1 VKIPLLVTFI
11 LLAGTRAQ
19 GQYQHLTITADSL
32 VSSLAP
38 LCEYLEDHAGL
49 EDTVVTVAQVLASSS
64 GRDDQEKIRNFIKQ
78 AYTDWGVTHVLLA
91 ADHDQIPCR
100 LIWVEINAEWRDWI
114 PTELYYAA
122 LDGNWDADMDG
133 RYGEPED
140 SVDFMPDVYLGRV
153 ALATPGEMAKF
164 VDHFLTYSQDSTA
177 PYLEDVLLA
186 GFDFSSTYK
195 GELCCEIYDSLYR
208 PQTMR
213 AYKVYDSHSGNHE
226 DSVKALLDR
235 GMHVWVQYDHCNYNV
250 MGCGYINHNWLL
262 WVSELDDMRNGPNYS
277 IMLAAG
283 CLPSAFDSSFC
294 VSETLLCLADGGC
307 VATCANSRVG
317 FGTNP
322 DPYRGGSVFYVEKC
336 LEWFWTGGRRSSME
350 GVTSAHGQAAALAA
364 TDVVWRWCHF
374 EFLLS
379 GEPAMPVWVPEG
391 SGVAE
396 ERMKA
401 EGGGLSQTIVRGAL
415 FVEDGRRKPVDRML
429 LVDAAGRVVMELRP
443 GENDIG
449 HLASGVYYVVTP
461 HPNPLPQGERGQRY
475 AVSGGRSAVSKVVIA
490 D

>member
-1 VKIPLLVTFI
+1 MKKLAFVAVFL
-11 LLAGTRAQ
+11 LLAATSVQ

-32 VSSLAP
+32 ASALAP
-38 LCEYLEDHAGL
+38 LCEYLEEHAGL

-64 GRDDQEKIRNFIKQ
+64 GRDNQEKVRNFIKQ

-100 LIWVEINAEWRDWI
+100 LIWVEINTQWRDWI
-114 PTELYYAA
+114 PTELYFAA

-133 RYGEPED
+133 QYGEPED

-153 ALATPGEMAKF
+153 ALATPGEMARF
-164 VDHFLTYSQDSTA
+164 VEHFLTYSEDSTA
-177 PYLEDVLLA
+177 AYLEDVLLA
-186 GFDFSSTYK
+186 GFDFSATYR
-195 GELCCEIYDSLYR
+195 GELCCEIYDSLYL

-213 AYKVYDSHSGNHE
+213 AYKVYDSHSPHNHE
-226 DSVKALLDR
+226 DSVKTLLDQ
-235 GMHVWVQYDHCNYNV
+235 GMHVWVQYDHCDYNV
-250 MGCGYINHNWLL
+250 MGCGYTNHRYLL
-262 WVSELDDMRNGPNYS
+262 WVSELDDMRNGTNYS

-283 CLPSAFDSSFC
+283 CYPSAFDSSFC
-294 VSETLLCLADGGC
+294 MSETLLTLAEGGC

-317 FGTNP
+317 FGTDP

-336 LEWFWTGGRRSSME
+336 LEWFWTRGNRSSME

-364 TDVVWRWCHF
+364 SDVVWRWCHF

-396 ERMKA
+396 ERTKA
-401 EGGGLSQTIVRGAL
+401 QVQRTSQTIVKGVLVLQKRRMKDDGGA
-415 FVEDGRRKPVDRML
+415 R

-443 GENDIG
+443 GQNDVRGI
-449 HLASGVYYVVTP
+449 APGVYFVR
-461 HPNPLPQGERGQRY
+461 GEGPSSR
-475 AVSGGRSAVSKVVIA
+475 VVIA